1 MIGIEGIENPTE
13 EQFENFFK
21 NANLENK
28 IIKHEKLLFISKA
41 WNKYLSSINYSMV
54 YTYNNSNIFQNNIKV
69 CWNEVLHES

>member
-13 EQFENFFK
+13 EQFKNFFK

-28 IIKHEKLLFISKA
+28 IIKYEKLLFISKA
-41 WNKYLSSINYSMV
+41 WNKYLSSVNYSMV

-69 CWNEVLHES
+69 CWNEVTK